1 MYDEL
6 EGEPI
11 PGPSGLGGGQGEA
24 TNPQIQRPQR
34 VSTEGSLKEWR
45 VDLQRVDPY
54 SHRAQFKTT
63 EGSLGEW
70 IGTPQKTPVRIPLV
84 GSPSSNCHEGDRLL
98 RYYVIR
104 MFLLGET
111 ETIFTSRLTFNSL

>member
-11 PGPSGLGGGQGEA
+11 AGPSGLGGVQGGA
-24 TNPQIQRPQR
+24 INPHMQRPQR
-34 VSTEGSLKEWR
+34 VSTESSLGEWR

-54 SHRAQFKTT
+54 SHRPQSETT
-63 EGSLGEW
+63 KGSLGEW

-84 GSPSSNCHEGDRLL
+84 GSPTSNSNEGDRLL
-98 RYYVIR
+98 RY
-104 MFLLGET
+104 
-111 ETIFTSRLTFNSL
+111 

>member
-6 EGEPI
+6 EGKPI
-11 PGPSGLGGGQGEA
+11 AGPSGLGGVQGGA

-34 VSTEGSLKEWR
+34 VSTESSLGEWR

-54 SHRAQFKTT
+54 SHRPQSETT
-63 EGSLGEW
+63 KGSLGEW

-84 GSPSSNCHEGDRLL
+84 GSPTSNSNEGDRLL
-98 RYYVIR
+98 RY
-104 MFLLGET
+104 
-111 ETIFTSRLTFNSL
+111 